1 MNLRDK
7 IAVILGMTRAEIIV
21 VSSLLLFF
29 VLGIIINNSRLFQ
42 KASLFIEKEQVEH
55 FTDTEVDSLLR
66 EAALLE
72 TALAQQGKQASH
84 IRLLQNPTTTGTG
97 NTRKIVFSNATV
109 EELSSIPGISD
120 ILASRLIVFRKS
132 RQGKVERFQDFLEV
146 KGIGSKRVE
155 TLKQHLTLD

>member
-72 TALAQQGKQASH
+72 TALAQQGKLASH